1 VETLLNVVRGN
12 SKSEATALLCAAYG
26 FPLADASALAGLLAV
41 YQGGNNLIPHFLF
54 FPLLPVYSSFLSVF
68 QPNNNQIQVR
78 SVPSFN
84 LIFSF
89 SSV

>member
-54 FPLLPVYSSFLSVF
+54 FPLLPVYSSFLTVF
-68 QPNNNQIQVR
+68 QPKQTR
-78 SVPSFN
+78 PTTTRFR
-84 LIFSF
+84 
-89 SSV
+89 